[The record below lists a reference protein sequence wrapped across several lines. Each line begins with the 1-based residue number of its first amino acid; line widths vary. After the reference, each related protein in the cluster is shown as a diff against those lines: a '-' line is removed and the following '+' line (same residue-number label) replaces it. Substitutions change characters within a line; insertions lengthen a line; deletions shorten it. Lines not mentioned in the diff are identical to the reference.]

1 MMLKGIQKAALLLTT
16 LDSTMATEMLKG
28 QSPEIIQ
35 KIAMELAQMD
45 AHGVTGTDQ
54 AMVVGRDFCSQL
66 HKKNSGSLQI
76 KGLVSSLLQNSA
88 GKEKASEIMARME
101 KTVRDNDPFITL
113 STATAPQLAAAIK
126 EESPQTIALILSGIP
141 AKLASDVLTRLDE
154 QISTQVAWRLTLPQ
168 NVSPKTLQR
177 IGETICKKLQELNS
191 EQSGAPADKEETSQE
206 NLRRVAVVLSG
217 LKKERRNL
225 MLQQI
230 KTRDPEIAESVK
242 ALMVTWEDIPKID
255 NKCLQELVRKIEA
268 DILAKALFGA
278 DAVVSKKIRS
288 NISER
293 LAQMIAEETNL
304 LGEPKKKD
312 IQDAREEVSKV
323 LREANEA
330 DELIFIEEAA

>member
-28 QSPEIIQ
+28 QSPEVIQ

-54 AMVVGRDFCSQL
+54 VMVVGRDFCNQL
-66 HKKNSGSLQI
+66 QKNNSGNLHV

-101 KTVRDNDPFITL
+101 KTVRDNDPFINL
-113 STATAPQLAAAIK
+113 SAASSGQLAAAIK
-126 EESPQTIALILSGIP
+126 GESPQTIALILSGIP
-141 AKLASDVLTRLDE
+141 PKLASDVLSRLEE
-154 QISTQVAWRLTLPQ
+154 QVSTQVAWRLTLPQ
-168 NVSPKTLQR
+168 SVSPKTLQR
-177 IGETICKKLQELNS
+177 IGETICKKLQELNT
-191 EQSGAPADKEETSQE
+191 EQSSAPADKEDTSQE

-217 LKKERRNL
+217 LQKERRNL

-230 KTRDPEIAESVK
+230 KTRSPEIAETVK
-242 ALMVTWEDIPKID
+242 ALMVTWDDIPKID
-255 NKCLQELVRKIEA
+255 NKCFQGLVRKMEA

-278 DAVVSKKIRS
+278 DAVVSQKIRS

-312 IQDAREEVSKV
+312 VLAAREEVSKV

-330 DELIFIEEAA
+330 DELIFTEEAA

>member
-28 QSPEIIQ
+28 QSPEVIQ
-35 KIAMELAQMD
+35 KIAMELSQMD
-45 AHGVTGTDQ
+45 AHGATATDQ
-54 AMVVGRDFCSQL
+54 VMAVGRDFCNQL
-66 HKKNSGSLQI
+66 QKNNSGNLQI

-88 GKEKASEIMARME
+88 GKEKASEMMARME

-113 STATAPQLAAAIK
+113 SAATAPQLAAAIK
-126 EESPQTIALILSGIP
+126 GESPQTIALILSGIP
-141 AKLASDVLTRLDE
+141 PKLASDVLSRLDE
-154 QISTQVAWRLTLPQ
+154 QVSTQVAWRLTLPQ
-168 NVSPKTLQR
+168 DVSPKTLQR

-191 EQSGAPADKEETSQE
+191 EQSAPADREDTSQE

-217 LKKERRNL
+217 LQKERRNL
-225 MLQQI
+225 MLEQI
-230 KTRDPEIAESVK
+230 KSRDPEIAETVK

-255 NKCLQELVRKIEA
+255 NKCLQGLVRKIEA

-278 DAVVSKKIRS
+278 DAVVSQKIRS

-304 LGEPKKKD
+304 LGEPKKTD
-312 IQDAREEVSKV
+312 IQAAREEVSKV
-323 LREANEA
+323 LRQANEA